1 MRALALLAV
10 LLVATPAV
18 FAEDEALPEASAAD
32 VKQLL
37 QVCKQMAVEDEI
49 IKDELADYL
58 LDCVN
63 DQLNEMGYRR
73 IETLPKS

>member
-1 MRALALLAV
+1 MKALALLSV
-10 LLVATPAV
+10 LLLASPLVLAD
-18 FAEDEALPEASAAD
+18 DEPLPEASAAD

-49 IKDELADYL
+49 LKEELPEYL

-73 IETLPKS
+73 LESLPKS